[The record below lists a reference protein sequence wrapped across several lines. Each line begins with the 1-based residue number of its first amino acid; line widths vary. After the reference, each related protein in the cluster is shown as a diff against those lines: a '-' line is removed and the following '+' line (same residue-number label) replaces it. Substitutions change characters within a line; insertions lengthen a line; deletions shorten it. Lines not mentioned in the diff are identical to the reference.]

1 VEQTVRHR
9 PSSANHNSN
18 LLPSNHLGPEL
29 SNGYDYSCF
38 NLCDSTLWPDSIGSS
53 FTSLQGDTSLADFP
67 DLQAPFVQSEDW
79 FGFPTSGV
87 DDLASGAPGVMLF
100 NDIYD
105 PYPGSQFPLDLPLST
120 DSIMTTTTNTGTSNH
135 SGASSSIHLSP
146 EIHSSNI
153 SPQDSFPQ
161 DDFLPL
167 EQDHDFSQHSQS
179 PNSSSPTSTSTK
191 TQSNPSR
198 ARKRTL
204 NTLAARRY
212 RQKRVD
218 QVAGLEIA
226 LKESEAEKD
235 SLKIRVAKLE
245 AEVEVLRGLIAP
257 RG

>member
-1 VEQTVRHR
+1 
-9 PSSANHNSN
+9 
-18 LLPSNHLGPEL
+18 LPSNHLGPEL

-53 FTSLQGDTSLADFP
+53 FASLQGDTSLPNFP
-67 DLQAPFVQSEDW
+67 GLQAPFVQSEDW
-79 FGFPTSGV
+79 FGIPTSGV

-105 PYPGSQFPLDLPLST
+105 PYPGSQFPLDVPLST
-120 DSIMTTTTNTGTSNH
+120 DSIMTTTHTGTSNH
-135 SGASSSIHLSP
+135 SGASSSVHLSP
-146 EIHSSNI
+146 ETRSSNI
-153 SPQDSFPQ
+153 SPQDHFPQ
-161 DDFLPL
+161 DDLFLS
-167 EQDHDFSQHSQS
+167 EQNHGLSPHSQS

-198 ARKRTL
+198 VRKRTL

-218 QVAGLEIA
+218 QVAGLETA

-235 SLKIRVAKLE
+235 NLKIRVAKLE

-257 RG
+257 RR

>member
-1 VEQTVRHR
+1 
-9 PSSANHNSN
+9 
-18 LLPSNHLGPEL
+18 LPSNHLGPEL

-53 FTSLQGDTSLADFP
+53 FASLQADTSLADFP
-67 DLQAPFVQSEDW
+67 DLQASFAQSEDW
-79 FGFPTSGV
+79 FGLPTSGV
-87 DDLASGAPGVMLF
+87 DDLASGAPSVMLF

-105 PYPGSQFPLDLPLST
+105 PYPGSQFPLDVPLST
-120 DSIMTTTTNTGTSNH
+120 DSIMTTTNTGTSNH
-135 SGASSSIHLSP
+135 SGASSSLHPSP

-153 SPQDSFPQ
+153 SPQDYLPQ

-167 EQDHDFSQHSQS
+167 ERNHNLSPPSQS

-191 TQSNPSR
+191 AQSNPSR
-198 ARKRTL
+198 VRKRTL

-218 QVAGLEIA
+218 QVAGLETA

-257 RG
+257 RR

>member
-1 VEQTVRHR
+1 
-9 PSSANHNSN
+9 
-18 LLPSNHLGPEL
+18 LPSNHLGPEL

-38 NLCDSTLWPDSIGSS
+38 NICDSTLWPDSIASS
-53 FTSLQGDTSLADFP
+53 FASLQGDTSLADFP
-67 DLQAPFVQSEDW
+67 DLQAPFVQSEDC
-79 FGFPTSGV
+79 FGLPTSGV
-87 DDLASGAPGVMLF
+87 DDLASGAPGVMHF

-105 PYPGSQFPLDLPLST
+105 PYPGSQFPLDVPLST
-120 DSIMTTTTNTGTSNH
+120 DSIMTTTNTGTSNH
-135 SGASSSIHLSP
+135 SGASSSLHPSP

-153 SPQDSFPQ
+153 SPQGTFIDNPIPLTNLQIIDYLPQ

-167 EQDHDFSQHSQS
+167 ERNHDLSPPSQS

-198 ARKRTL
+198 VRKRTL

-218 QVAGLEIA
+218 QVAGLETA

>member
-1 VEQTVRHR
+1 
-9 PSSANHNSN
+9 
-18 LLPSNHLGPEL
+18 LPSNHLGPEL

-53 FTSLQGDTSLADFP
+53 FASLQGDTSLANFP

-79 FGFPTSGV
+79 FGLPTSGV

-105 PYPGSQFPLDLPLST
+105 PYPGSQFPLDVPLST
-120 DSIMTTTTNTGTSNH
+120 DSIMTTTNTGTSNH
-135 SGASSSIHLSP
+135 SEASSSLHPSP
-146 EIHSSNI
+146 EMHSSNI
-153 SPQDSFPQ
+153 SPQGKFIDNPIPFTNLQNIDYLPQ

-167 EQDHDFSQHSQS
+167 AQNHDLSPHSQS

-198 ARKRTL
+198 VRKRTL

>member
-1 VEQTVRHR
+1 
-9 PSSANHNSN
+9 
-18 LLPSNHLGPEL
+18 LPSNHLGPES

-38 NLCDSTLWPDSIGSS
+38 NICDSTLWPDSIASS
-53 FTSLQGDTSLADFP
+53 FASLQGDTSLADFP

-79 FGFPTSGV
+79 FGLPTSV
-87 DDLASGAPGVMLF
+87 ADDLASGAPGVMLF

-105 PYPGSQFPLDLPLST
+105 PYPSSQFPLDVPLST
-120 DSIMTTTTNTGTSNH
+120 DSIMTTTNTGTSNH
-135 SGASSSIHLSP
+135 SGASSSLHPSP

-153 SPQDSFPQ
+153 SPQDYLPQ

-167 EQDHDFSQHSQS
+167 ERNHNLSPPSQS

-191 TQSNPSR
+191 AQSNPSR
-198 ARKRTL
+198 VRKRTL

-218 QVAGLEIA
+218 QVAGLETA

-257 RG
+257 RR

>member
-1 VEQTVRHR
+1 MEQTVRHR
-9 PSSANHNSN
+9 PSSANHNNN
-18 LLPSNHLGPEL
+18 LLPSNHLGPEF

-38 NLCDSTLWPDSIGSS
+38 NLCDPALWPDSIGSS
-53 FTSLQGDTSLADFP
+53 FASLQEDTSLANFP

-79 FGFPTSGV
+79 FGLPTSGV
-87 DDLASGAPGVMLF
+87 DDLTSGAPGVMLF
-100 NDIYD
+100 NDIFD
-105 PYPGSQFPLDLPLST
+105 PYPNSDFSLDVPLST
-120 DSIMTTTTNTGTSNH
+120 DSIMTITHTGTSNH

-153 SPQDSFPQ
+153 SAQ
-161 DDFLPL
+161 DFLSQEDL
-167 EQDHDFSQHSQS
+167 FSSEQNHDLSPHSQS

-191 TQSNPSR
+191 TQSNPSGV
-198 ARKRTL
+198 RKRTL

-218 QVAGLEIA
+218 QVAGLETA